1 MSTPAHDP
9 MSSAP
14 EAPQEGPA
22 PKKSKVPLAEI
33 LNIQWKSEGVAEKC
47 DWITVALSV
56 PADGEE
62 CPITQEPIAS
72 SSLDFLPGVSFRKED
87 PEYCRMQLECGHS
100 FSAMAITYQF
110 FKNGM
115 LCPLCRKGSDKT
127 LDAICVPV
135 HFRRKLQERLVI
147 ERAKVLSCVYR
158 ELSMG

>member
-1 MSTPAHDP
+1 MSTPVERE
-9 MSSAP
+9 MSSDAA
-14 EAPQEGPA
+14 EEEGPA
-22 PKKSKVPLAEI
+22 LKKNKVPLAEV

-47 DWITVALSV
+47 VWASVALSV

-62 CPITQEPIAS
+62 CPITQEPMCS
-72 SSLDFLPGVSFRKED
+72 SSLEFLPGVSFRKD
-87 PEYCRMQLECGHS
+87 NPEYSRMQLECGHY

-115 LCPLCRKGSDKT
+115 MCPLCRKGSEKN

-147 ERAKVLSCVYR
+147 ERAKVLSCVCYG
-158 ELSMG
+158 LSMG

>member
-1 MSTPAHDP
+1 MGSDAGPCPSTG
-9 MSSAP
+9 
-14 EAPQEGPA
+14 EGPA
-22 PKKSKVPLAEI
+22 LKKNKVPLAEV

-47 DWITVALSV
+47 SWTSVALSV

-72 SSLDFLPGVSFRKED
+72 SSLEFLPGVSFRKED
-87 PEYCRMQLECGHS
+87 PEYSRLQLECGHA

-115 LCPLCRKGSDKT
+115 LCPLCRKGVEKN
-127 LDAICVPV
+127 LDALCVPA

-147 ERAKVLSCVYR
+147 ERAKVLACVCH
-158 ELSMG
+158 ELRMG